1 MASVN
6 FLLSIFFYQNRNF
19 ISKMMYFCIKME
31 IKMGYL
37 EFREKLLPLGCFN
50 LQQARVWFPDL
61 DRTNITRWVK
71 NGHLIKLRQNYYAFA
86 ECRQMNDFEMIV
98 ANKIYQPSYISLH
111 SALAFYGMIPEM
123 VVQKT
128 SVTTLKTTRF
138 TNDFGE
144 FSYNTIKSELFFG
157 YEPKPLKDNRSILF
171 ATPEKALLDLLY
183 LFPFYNT
190 TEEIEELRLD
200 EYFMKEEL
208 DRERLRSYLI
218 DFHCKALEN
227 RIEILS
233 KIFDYD

>member
-1 MASVN
+1 MN
-6 FLLSIFFYQNRNF
+6 
-19 ISKMMYFCIKME
+19 
-31 IKMGYL
+31 YL

-50 LQQARVWFPDL
+50 LQQARLWFPKL

-71 NGHLIKLRQNYYAFA
+71 KGYLTKLRQDFYAFS
-86 ECRQMNDFEMIV
+86 ECKQTPDFEMII

-144 FSYNTIKSELFFG
+144 FSYNTIKNELFFG
-157 YEPKPLKDNRSILF
+157 YEPKSLKDNRSILF

-190 TEEIEELRLD
+190 IEEIKELRLD
-200 EYFMKEEL
+200 EYFMQEEI
-208 DRERLRSYLI
+208 DREKLMNYLEN
-218 DFHCKALEN
+218 FHCKALEN
-227 RIEILS
+227 RVKMLS

>member
-1 MASVN
+1 
-6 FLLSIFFYQNRNF
+6 
-19 ISKMMYFCIKME
+19 ME

-71 NGHLIKLRQNYYAFA
+71 NGHLIKLRQNHYAFA
-86 ECRQMNDFEMIV
+86 ECRQMNDFEMLV

-128 SVTTLKTTRF
+128 SVTTLKTARF

-190 TEEIEELRLD
+190 AEEIEELRLD

-208 DRERLRSYLI
+208 DRERLNSYLG

>member
-1 MASVN
+1 
-6 FLLSIFFYQNRNF
+6 
-19 ISKMMYFCIKME
+19 MYFCIKME
-31 IKMGYL
+31 MKMGYL

-71 NGHLIKLRQNYYAFA
+71 NGHLIKLRQNHYAFA
-86 ECRQMNDFEMIV
+86 ECRQMNDFEMLV

-128 SVTTLKTTRF
+128 SVTTLKTARF

-144 FSYNTIKSELFFG
+144 FSYNTIKSGLFFG
-157 YEPKPLKDNRSILF
+157 YEPKPLKDNHSVLF

-190 TEEIEELRLD
+190 AEEIEELRLD
-200 EYFMKEEL
+200 DFFMREEL
-208 DRERLRSYLI
+208 DREKLMRYLEL
-218 DFHCKALEN
+218 FHCETLKK

-233 KIFDYD
+233 KLYDYD